1 MVRILSG
8 VKIKEDDLERKYRCA
23 KCGYLTQRQAPPR
36 SCPICRA
43 GSEVFDDIGVDRST
57 AKIAVYNPKLI

>member
-1 MVRILSG
+1 M
-8 VKIKEDDLERKYRCA
+8 KIKESDLSSKFRCA

-36 SCPICRA
+36 SCPMCRA

-57 AKIAVYNPKLI
+57 LKKAVYNPKLI